1 MVVEKLT
8 ACLFLVLVT
17 VDTGITL
24 WEMYCIENLFEEP
37 ILKQICRFFSAI
49 LNKKSFKQMF
59 ILRLYEKEYSACFTW
74 LWASDLRPKFFRF
87 LLVFKIFI
95 RGLHKFYV
103 LKTLPQQAH
112 QRYPVQTSNQS
123 FTFLSLIFATVTLD
137 CMIANFFVG
146 LKGGLAA
153 GQSVYVGRFGRFLEV
168 GLGGS

>member
-37 ILKQICRFFSAI
+37 ILKQICRLFSAI
-49 LNKKSFKQMF
+49 LNKKSFKQIF
-59 ILRLYEKEYSACFTW
+59 ILRFYEKGRSACFTW
-74 LWASDLRPKFFRF
+74 LWASELRPKFFRF
-87 LLVFKIFI
+87 LLVFKVFI

-123 FTFLSLIFATVTLD
+123 NIKPKLHFSEFNL
-137 CMIANFFVG
+137 CHGNFRLHDSQFFCWVE
-146 LKGGLAA
+146 
-153 GQSVYVGRFGRFLEV
+153 GRFGRWPIHIRRQVWEV
-168 GLGGS
+168 S